1 MGQINDIYYPL
12 SEVIKNIY
20 SIYVLKDLAQYTTF
34 NVLIFANLDFAN
46 PIDCN

>member
-12 SEVIKNIY
+12 SEVIKNID